1 MATSVNRRTLELTVQ
16 ERVELERISVS
27 RSLPAI
33 RILRARLML
42 AFAKGDPVAV
52 IAANLNTSES
62 TVHVTVARALDRGVL
77 PTLKDLQRPGRPN
90 IITPEAVEWL
100 VNLACQKPK
109 DVGYPHE
116 LWTLDLLSKHAQ
128 RHCEAAG
135 HPSLARIVRSTVH
148 KLLSRHEVQPHKM
161 QYYLENRDVDFDA
174 KMAQVLCVYKQVALY
189 REAGLPGDLCAVVS
203 YDEKPGMQAIANTA
217 PDLPPV
223 PGKHRKHSRDHEY
236 VRHGTVSLLA
246 GLDLMN
252 GSVHGIVRDRHRT
265 AEFIELLRLLDERY
279 PKGAKIRIV
288 LDNHSA
294 HTSRELQAFLEER
307 PGRFE
312 FVFTP
317 KHGSWLNMVE
327 IFFAKMANSMLRG
340 IRADSKQEFIDRI
353 EQYLNMV
360 NAEPVVFR
368 WKYKL
373 DEVTV

>member
-1 MATSVNRRTLELTVQ
+1 M
-16 ERVELERISVS
+16 
-27 RSLPAI
+27 
-33 RILRARLML
+33 RARLML
-42 AFAKGDPVAV
+42 AFSKGDPVSV
-52 IAANLNTSES
+52 IASNLNISES
-62 TVHVTVARALDRGVL
+62 TVHVTVRKALDRGVL
-77 PTLKDLQRPGRPN
+77 AALKDVQRPGRPN

-116 LWTLDLLSKHAQ
+116 LWTLDLLSKHIR

-135 HPSLARIVRSTVH
+135 HPSLVHIVRSTVH
-148 KLLSRHEVQPHKM
+148 KILSRHEVQPHKM
-161 QYYLENRDVDFDA
+161 QYYLEKRDADFDA

-189 REAGLPGDLCAVVS
+189 REVGLPGDLCAVIS

-223 PGKHRKHSRDHEY
+223 PGKHQKHSRDHEY

-246 GLDLMN
+246 GLDLMT
-252 GSVHGIVRDRHRT
+252 GTVHGVVRDRHRT
-265 AEFIELLRLLDERY
+265 VEFIELLELLDARY

-294 HTSRELQAFLEER
+294 HISRELQAFLETM
-307 PGRFE
+307 PDRFE

-327 IFFAKMANSMLRG
+327 IFFAKMANSMLRS
-340 IRADSKQEFIDRI
+340 IRAASKQEFIDRI
-353 EQYLNMV
+353 EQYLSMV